1 MKKCIYCLTP
11 FSAERMMAHCLAQE
25 CRSKYHA
32 DKNDGLA
39 FVLLPKQGFTYVFK
53 ADTKSSSGRSSG
65 R

>member
-1 MKKCIYCLTP
+1 
-11 FSAERMMAHCLAQE
+11 MMAHCLAQE